1 MDMQREDFLK
11 LCKLPKMVYYPIN
24 AHYRGDTPLPTR
36 TGMGFANLARIIDD
50 WFPQGEIVS
59 LEGCNFISRGI
70 ERPDPPGLCRL
81 SLLNPKTLQASSFSI
96 FEALALADLSIKGAK
111 Q

>member
-24 AHYRGDTPLPTR
+24 AHYRGDTALPTR
-36 TGMGFANLARIIDD
+36 NGMGFANVARVIDD
-50 WFPQGEIVS
+50 WFPQGEIVT
-59 LEGCNFISRGI
+59 LEGRNFISRGI

-81 SLLNPKTLQASSFSI
+81 SLLNPQNLSNHSFSI
-96 FEALALADLSIKGAK
+96 FEALALAELSIKGAP
-111 Q
+111 